1 MQIHEFPGRYC
12 IYARSHL
19 LTKASTV
26 GGEKKLSRKGWRVER
41 SRRERERKRERKRHV
56 FFTLFLVDDVL
67 TQKEKRKEKGI
78 RGIRRLKGNVTV
90 CGLHYKMAGD
100 AERGEGTDIADYLRD
115 VLFYEPDRTYRMC
128 PFFFSLSFFL
138 PFDHLNHR
146 RIRRSTPFLETL
158 LVAAIINLYRLPD
171 LYYLYHL
178 YRSLT
183 YTMVFLSRPKVYSSL
198 PRWTL
203 DKLWTVPLE
212 GEQVFKAFSLL
223 DYFTTCDHMCRVI
236 RWYDES
242 EMKMMKNY
250 FSFLFANYFRKYF
263 RGYLPRSCTSWE
275 WRRKD
280 FTIDFSK
287 KKKSFISRLLK
298 RKRKNR
304 RGEEIS

>member
-90 CGLHYKMAGD
+90 CGLYYKMAGD

-138 PFDHLNHR
+138 PFDHSNHR

-203 DKLWTVPLE
+203 DKLWTIPLE

-287 KKKSFISRLLK
+287 KKKVLSVVY
-298 RKRKNR
+298 
-304 RGEEIS
+304 